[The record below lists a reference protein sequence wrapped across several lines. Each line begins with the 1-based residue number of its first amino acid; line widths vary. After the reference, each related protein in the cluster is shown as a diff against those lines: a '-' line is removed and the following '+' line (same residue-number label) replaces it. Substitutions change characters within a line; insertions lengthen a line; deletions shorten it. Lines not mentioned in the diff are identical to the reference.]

1 MARNAPGG
9 SHPVPLQTAVISA
22 AQTLQTKLLEFD
34 MTCFSEWLGEDER
47 EMSSVDLEEADYLK
61 KVQCKQ

>member
-1 MARNAPGG
+1 
-9 SHPVPLQTAVISA
+9 
-22 AQTLQTKLLEFD
+22 